1 MGAWIEICR
10 WQDICKEKHL
20 VAPLMG
26 AWIEIDKVYTL
37 VSVISVAPLMGA
49 WIEIIEIN
57 ATENGA
63 PGRAPHGRV
72 D

>member
-1 MGAWIEICR
+1 MGAW
-10 WQDICKEKHL
+10 L
-20 VAPLMG
+20 
-26 AWIEIDKVYTL
+26 EIDIKDMRRKT
-37 VSVISVAPLMGA
+37 IFKVAPLMGA